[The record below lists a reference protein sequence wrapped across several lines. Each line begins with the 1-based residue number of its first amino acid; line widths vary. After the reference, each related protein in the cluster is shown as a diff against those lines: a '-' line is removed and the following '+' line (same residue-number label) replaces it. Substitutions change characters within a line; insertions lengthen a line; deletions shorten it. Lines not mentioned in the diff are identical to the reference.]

1 MRIPHLALALLL
13 LLPLGPSAEAGGLD
27 EMNKRLEALRAR
39 LEKLVEEARKDP
51 RERLLKQYEKM
62 TQDQYKARRRDDV
75 DADDIL
81 EWIFEGEPPMHP
93 DLRNQAVKILVAR
106 ALYDPDLSRE
116 RRGSKSPRGKFSS
129 KIVKFLD
136 AKDPLSRK
144 FASDLLRGLWDNAA
158 VGLSFR
164 AGNQD
169 TWGPAIS
176 AWKKFLRKK

>member
-1 MRIPHLALALLL
+1 MRIPHLVLALLL

-39 LEKLVEEARKDP
+39 LETLLEEAKKDP
-51 RERLLKQYEKM
+51 RERLLKQYETM
-62 TQDQYKARRRDDV
+62 TQEQYKARRRDDV
-75 DADDIL
+75 DADDIA
-81 EWIFEGEPPMHP
+81 EWIFEGEPPMHT
-93 DLRNQAVKILVAR
+93 DLRTRAVKSLVTR

-116 RRGSKSPRGKFSS
+116 RRGSKSPRGKFSL

-136 AKDPLSRK
+136 AEDPVSRK
-144 FASDLLRGLWDNAA
+144 LASDLLRGLWDNAP

-164 AGNQD
+164 PNNPS
-169 TWGPAIS
+169 TWPPAIA